1 MLTNTLLHSVLDR
14 REDILEMIEVFKDSG
29 ADVWVLMNT
38 LLTMSQQCAL
48 AARGANPELHSTK
61 YPPLYSALV
70 RPHLKCC
77 VQFWAPPCKRAMVSS
92 ESKKGPQRCYSDW
105 STFPM
110 RKV

>member
-48 AARGANPELHSTK
+48 AARGANLSFIQQNTLPSTQ
-61 YPPLYSALV
+61 P
-70 RPHLKCC
+70 
-77 VQFWAPPCKRAMVSS
+77 W
-92 ESKKGPQRCYSDW
+92 
-105 STFPM
+105 
-110 RKV
+110 